1 MKRLVPV
8 LAALALAVI
17 GMPAAAAALDV
28 AQPLR
33 GPVGMHIEY
42 LQETAA
48 PLDLDA
54 ARRAYADGA
63 FTAATAPILSFGI
76 GAPPVWLRFEIVNH
90 GQLPAPRR
98 LSVETAWLDR
108 IDVHLLS
115 NERKIAGHRLGDAL
129 PFADRPIDDRYF
141 AVAHDFAPGTTTVFM
156 RIETPDPMVLPV
168 HLADAGQSQ
177 HRQML
182 EAYSYGFIY
191 GLILALLAYN
201 LMLYLGLKN
210 RRYLFYS
217 LYLAAFLIMNAAY
230 TGHGYRWL
238 WPDSP
243 QWQQWSN
250 PVLMLLFTVSGLV
263 FATRFL
269 DTATAFPRLHRAVLG
284 ACLGF
289 AALLALSIAAGSQ
302 VAALLLAFVFVFLFS
317 FGMILLGAVAL
328 RAGDKSAK
336 YFLLASVTHAVASS
350 VTATAVW
357 GLIPYSVFAYR
368 AVEIG
373 MVVDAILLALALADR
388 FRITQ
393 EDKLQAERLARIDPL
408 TGMKNR
414 RAFHELVRPV
424 WNAGQLRRRDMAVI
438 LMDIDRFKSINDTY
452 GHARGDQVLVHV
464 AGAIAERVRAGDIPA
479 RWGGEEFILFLPDTG
494 LDEAAAIAERM
505 RAGIADLHRRIGEDM
520 EPLTA
525 SFGVAHADDTSLP
538 LDRLISQADDRL
550 YQAKQTGRDRVCSAL
565 PGDAA

>member
-1 MKRLVPV
+1 MKRLLPI
-8 LAALALAVI
+8 LATLALAVI
-17 GMPAAAAALDV
+17 GMPAAAALDV
-28 AQPLR
+28 AQPHPEPI
-33 GPVGMHIEY
+33 GTQIEY

-54 ARRAYADGA
+54 ARQAYADGA
-63 FTAATAPILSFGI
+63 FTASTTPIMSFGI
-76 GAPPVWLRFEIVNH
+76 GAPPVWLRFEVVNH
-90 GQLPAPRR
+90 GQMPAPRR
-98 LSVETAWLDR
+98 LSLETAWIDR
-108 IDVHLLS
+108 IDLHLLRNGQS
-115 NERKIAGHRLGDAL
+115 IGSHHLGDAL
-129 PFADRPIDDRYF
+129 PFASRPVDDRYF
-141 AVAHDFAPGTTTVFM
+141 VVAHDFAPGTTTVFM
-156 RIETPDPMVLPV
+156 RIETPDPMVLPI
-168 HLADAGQSQ
+168 HLAGPEQAQ

-250 PVLMLLFTVSGLV
+250 PILMLLFTVSGLV

-302 VAALLLAFVFVFLFS
+302 VAALLLAFAFVFLFS
-317 FGMILLGAVAL
+317 FGMILLGTVAL
-328 RAGDKSAK
+328 RAGNKSAK
-336 YFLLASVTHAVASS
+336 YFLLASVTHAVSSS
-350 VTATAVW
+350 VTAMAVW
-357 GLIPYSVFAYR
+357 GLIPYSVPAYR

-373 MVVDAILLALALADR
+373 MVIDAILLALALADR
-388 FRITQ
+388 FRITH

-424 WNAGQLRRRDMAVI
+424 WNARHARKRDMAVI
-438 LMDIDRFKSINDTY
+438 LMDIDRFKAINDTY

-494 LDEAAAIAERM
+494 LDEAVAIAERL
-505 RAGIADLHRRIGEDM
+505 RHRITDIHHTLGDDM
-520 EPLTA
+520 EAMTA
-525 SFGVAHADDTSLP
+525 SFGVAHTDDPALS
-538 LDRLISQADDRL
+538 LDRLISQADEQL
-550 YQAKQTGRDRVCSAL
+550 YQAKQTGRDRVCCAV
-565 PGDAA
+565 PGNAA